1 MTGMDRATGRA
12 LDSDAHLRQSIADIL
27 CTPLGSR
34 VMRRDYGSRLPEL
47 IDQALNEATRT
58 RIYGATATAL
68 QRWEPRV
75 RVRRIQLEP
84 GARPGAA
91 ELTLTV
97 ERIDPGGRRV
107 PASLSVPLPLRLF
120 P

>member
-1 MTGMDRATGRA
+1 MTGMNRATGHA

-27 CTPLGSR
+27 CTPLGTR
-34 VMRRDYGSRLPEL
+34 VMRRDYGSRLAEL
-47 IDQALNEATRT
+47 IDQPLNDATRT
-58 RIYGATATAL
+58 RLFGATATAL

-75 RVRRIQLEP
+75 HVRRIQFAP
-84 GARPGAA
+84 GDRPGAC

-107 PASLSVPLPLRLF
+107 PASLAIPLPLRLF